1 MKTEEEHKREM
12 EAFYNAR
19 ERAEATP
26 FAKAHLKI
34 KSSKGEFKS
43 NYQPAKKK
51 RK

>member
-1 MKTEEEHKREM
+1 MTTEEEKRAV

-19 ERAEATP
+19 ERADSTP

-34 KSSKGEFKS
+34 KSSKGKFKS
-43 NYQPAKKK
+43 NFQPRKKK